1 MAIKIFN
8 STETN
13 YFGTTDADLV
23 VGNALDNTIDGGA
36 GDDLIFGLGG
46 NDTLNGGLGND
57 AIFGGSGDDFI
68 TTGDGIT
75 DIGNNLLDGGG
86 GNDFIFSGS
95 GNDVIYGGAG
105 DDTIDTGNG
114 ENFADGGDGNDLI
127 TAGEGDDELLGGNG
141 DDQIFGGDGDDLL
154 DGGNGDDLLVGDGS
168 SEGDESVEGNLFII
182 SEGNDLLLGADGN
195 DTFRIGAELVQGL
208 SLIDGGVSE
217 SDNAGL
223 DARYT
228 ELEADEAT
236 GILTAIDATT
246 GERVDIT
253 TLAQAQQIET
263 DVQLNLVTRP
273 GSTALSTFASSIAGY
288 NAVDTLEFTQSG
300 DFSESLAFSG
310 IERIELA
317 SGVNITL
324 SAEQIANN
332 GESLDLG
339 FINPGTHF
347 YGVAGGPK
355 ESVTVMVEYA
365 PVNFVNE
372 NIVVGQGPLV
382 DEAGNPVLDEFGN
395 PVIGDLYYEAE
406 YEGGDFQL
414 DDATVADLFHNVD
427 AIYDAQTNST
437 VDSYARID
445 GSNNSETVQGSEGVD
460 NATMRL
466 GDDVYHG
473 NGGNDLIVGHGGADK
488 LYGDAGDDIFTVGG
502 FGSGVQGTTSKAD
515 DGNAEWVAGDLVVGG
530 AGVDTFRIT
539 TGIGADTA
547 AHGTIMLNNSN
558 FKSMEV
564 VQVGGTVGRLNT
576 EDGALQLINDHYYHR
591 ANSSV
596 ANLSDTLGNNGGT
609 INNVVVNASGVT
621 TNGLRFEGNA
631 NTQTFIGTTKA
642 DVFVGNGGN
651 DTLTGGTGADKFVF
665 GNVHEQVVTGAAT
678 EEQSYVDTAFSLTGV
693 DTITD
698 FLHGTD
704 KIELHLDQYTN
715 LAGFNASMLRVNAT
729 GNAVDANDYLLFNT
743 TSKMLSYDEDGSGA
757 GAAINIAT
765 LTGVTTFTAGD
776 VVVV

>member
-8 STETN
+8 ATETE
-13 YFGTTDADLV
+13 YTGTISSDLV
-23 VGNALDNTIDGGA
+23 VGNNLGNFIDGSD
-36 GDDLIFGLGG
+36 GDDAIYGGDGDDILLGG
-46 NDTLNGGLGND
+46 NGND
-57 AIFGGSGDDFI
+57 AIFGG
-68 TTGDGIT
+68 T
-75 DIGNNLLDGGG
+75 
-86 GNDFIFSGS
+86 
-95 GNDVIYGGAG
+95 GNDVI
-105 DDTIDTGNG
+105 DV
-114 ENFADGGDGNDLI
+114 GDGNDVADGGSGI
-127 TAGEGDDELLGGNG
+127 DNIFGGNG
-141 DDQIFGGDGDDLL
+141 NDVLSGGSGDDLIFGDDGDDILSGGSGE
-154 DGGNGDDLLVGDGS
+154 DIINGGNS
-168 SEGDESVEGNLFII
+168 TAGDESVDGNLFFAT
-182 SEGNDLLLGADGN
+182 SNDFIGGGEGN
-195 DTFRIGAELVQGL
+195 DTFIIDSAE
-208 SLIDGGVSE
+208 ITATIINGGVSAL
-217 SDNAGL
+217 DNEGIA
-223 DARYT
+223 ARYT
-228 ELEADEAT
+228 DIMEISETEEGLAALDT
-236 GILTAIDATT
+236 TT
-246 GERVDIT
+246 GEYIEIDSLEISEQT
-253 TLAQAQQIET
+253 ET
-263 DVQLNLVTRP
+263 DVRLNLVTRP

-324 SAEQIANN
+324 SAEQIADN

-355 ESVTVMVEYA
+355 ESVTVMVEYDA
-365 PVNFVNE
+365 VDFVNG

-395 PVIGDLYYEAE
+395 PVIGDLYYSAG

-558 FKSMEV
+558 FQSMEV

-757 GAAINIAT
+757 GAAVNIAT

>member
-1 MAIKIFN
+1 MATKIFN
-8 STETN
+8 ATETEYEGGVTN
-13 YFGTTDADLV
+13 DLIIGNNLGNVITDLGGTNVIFAGAGDDTVITSDGDDAIFGGAGNDIIIAGSGNNVVDGGADNDFLQT
-23 VGNALDNTIDGGA
+23 GDGSDVISGGSGDDVIYAGA
-36 GDDLIFGLGG
+36 GDDLLTGG
-46 NDTLNGGLGND
+46 VGSDYIEGQD
-57 AIFGGSGDDFI
+57 A
-68 TTGDGIT
+68 T
-75 DIGNNLLDGGG
+75 
-86 GNDFIFSGS
+86 
-95 GNDVIYGGAG
+95 AG
-105 DDTIDTGNG
+105 D
-114 ENFADGGDGNDLI
+114 EVVDGNLYVV
-127 TAGEGDDELLGGNG
+127 TSDDIIIGG
-141 DDQIFGGDGDDLL
+141 
-154 DGGNGDDLLVGDGS
+154 
-168 SEGDESVEGNLFII
+168 
-182 SEGNDLLLGADGN
+182 EGNDSFL
-195 DTFRIGAELVQGL
+195 IGSELDSTNVI
-208 SLIDGGVSE
+208 IDGGVSE
-217 SDNAGL
+217 L
-223 DARYT
+223 D
-228 ELEADEAT
+228 
-236 GILTAIDATT
+236 TT
-246 GERVDIT
+246 GNDALYVDIESDEETGELFGINTTTGAYEAIT
-253 TLAQAQQIET
+253 TLAQAQQSET
-263 DVQLNLVTRP
+263 DVRLNLVTRP

-332 GESLDLG
+332 TESLDLG

-365 PVNFVNE
+365 PVDFVNE

-466 GDDVYHG
+466 GDDTYYG
-473 NGGNDLIVGHGGADK
+473 NGGNDLLIGHGGADY
-488 LYGDAGDDIFTVGG
+488 LDGGEGDDVFVIGG

-515 DGNAEWVAGDLVVGG
+515 DGNAEWIATGAKHDVIIGG
-530 AGVDTFRIT
+530 LGTDTLRIT
-539 TGIGADTA
+539 TGIGANTA
-547 AHGTIMLNNSN
+547 ANGTVVLNDAN
-558 FKSMEV
+558 FQSMEV
-564 VQVGGTVGRLNT
+564 VQVGGTVGRLNV
-576 EDGALQLINDHYYHR
+576 EDAALQLLNDHYYHR

-609 INNVVVNASGVT
+609 INNVVVDASGLT

-631 NTQTFIGTTKA
+631 NQQTFIGTSQDDT
-642 DVFVGNGGN
+642 FVGNSGN
-651 DTLTGGTGADKFVF
+651 DVLTGNAGADTFVF
-665 GNVHEQVVTGAAT
+665 GNVHEQVVTGVAT
-678 EEQSYVDTAFSLTGV
+678 EVQSYVDTAFSLTGV

-698 FLHGTD
+698 FLSGVD
-704 KIELHLDQYTN
+704 KIQLNLDQYAS
-715 LAGFNASMLRVNAT
+715 LAGFSVANLVSGA
-729 GNAVDANDYLLFNT
+729 GAVAMDADDYLLFNS
-743 TSKMLSYDEDGSGA
+743 TSNTLSYDEDGSGA
-757 GAAINIAT
+757 GAAVNIAT